1 MAVGGVGDMKVITFF
16 NNKGGVG
23 KTTTIVN
30 LASYLSISKEKKILL
45 VDLDPQSNAT
55 QAILPEDMWMEFYDP
70 ENPETRKT
78 IYDCFSKIEDGDS
91 EFVNIDIP
99 VTRSQNNF
107 KIALIPGHPKLSI
120 IDDTMSKSW
129 AETMSGDK
137 GALRKLNWLN
147 QLKQENSEFD
157 YILIDMGPSLGAL
170 NRSALLNSDYFLTPM
185 ASDIF
190 SLLGISNIA
199 EWMERWIR
207 LYKSALSTFVE
218 TNGQEAANLFF
229 QKYLINTNPDEM
241 TRYIGYSIQQ
251 YSKRK
256 FKAGER
262 PTRAYEKVIGGFH
275 DKIIEF
281 LYGFAKSGIRTD
293 ELKLGDIPYIY
304 SVVPLS
310 QTSNT
315 PIFELDYSTGV
326 RGNQSSSV
334 ETYKKYLDTVAENF
348 IRNVGE

>member
-1 MAVGGVGDMKVITFF
+1 
-16 NNKGGVG
+16 
-23 KTTTIVN
+23 
-30 LASYLSISKEKKILL
+30 
-45 VDLDPQSNAT
+45 
-55 QAILPEDMWMEFYDP
+55 
-70 ENPETRKT
+70 
-78 IYDCFSKIEDGDS
+78 
-91 EFVNIDIP
+91 
-99 VTRSQNNF
+99 
-107 KIALIPGHPKLSI
+107 
-120 IDDTMSKSW
+120 
-129 AETMSGDK
+129 MSGDK

-262 PTRAYEKVIGGFH
+262 PTRAYEKAIGGFH

>member
-1 MAVGGVGDMKVITFF
+1 
-16 NNKGGVG
+16 
-23 KTTTIVN
+23 
-30 LASYLSISKEKKILL
+30 
-45 VDLDPQSNAT
+45 
-55 QAILPEDMWMEFYDP
+55 
-70 ENPETRKT
+70 
-78 IYDCFSKIEDGDS
+78 
-91 EFVNIDIP
+91 
-99 VTRSQNNF
+99 
-107 KIALIPGHPKLSI
+107 
-120 IDDTMSKSW
+120 
-129 AETMSGDK
+129 
-137 GALRKLNWLN
+137 
-147 QLKQENSEFD
+147 
-157 YILIDMGPSLGAL
+157 
-170 NRSALLNSDYFLTPM
+170 
-185 ASDIF
+185 
-190 SLLGISNIA
+190 
-199 EWMERWIR
+199 MERWIR

-262 PTRAYEKVIGGFH
+262 PTRAYEKAIGGFH

-334 ETYKKYLDTVAENF
+334 ETYKKSLDTVAENF